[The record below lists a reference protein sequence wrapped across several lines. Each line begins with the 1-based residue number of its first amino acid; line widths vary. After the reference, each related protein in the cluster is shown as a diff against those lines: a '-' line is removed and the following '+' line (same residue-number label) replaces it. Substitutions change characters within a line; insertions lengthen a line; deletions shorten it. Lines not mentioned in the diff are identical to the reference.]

1 MAKLSPTHSLTLPS
15 PTAAVFHLCLHR
27 TLGAAEKMENKS
39 KPLTLV
45 NDVKPFN
52 CTNGTTGRSPRPPPQ
67 TPTPRL
73 GTYHCIGVL
82 DQFVL
87 RHVVYLFRLLQ
98 QIPQEVLQPRGREG
112 IEKIKEVK
120 ASGESLVPQYRIGKE
135 IMLIDVA
142 RGFFCLALFV
152 CFYCGWRCYREMQRA
167 DDALG
172 CGGS

>member
-1 MAKLSPTHSLTLPS
+1 MSNRLTAQTVPQD
-15 PTAAVFHLCLHR
+15 
-27 TLGAAEKMENKS
+27 GAPVHPN
-39 KPLTLV
+39 
-45 NDVKPFN
+45 
-52 CTNGTTGRSPRPPPQ
+52 PP
-67 TPTPRL
+67 L

-98 QIPQEVLQPRGREG
+98 QIPQEVLQSRGREG

-142 RGFFCLALFV
+142 RGFFLFSFV
-152 CFYCGWRCYREMQRA
+152 RLLPLWVTMLQKDATGGRCSWLRWKLIKTMLRATLNVLTRDKHWHEHEQSLYGTGSKLCF
-167 DDALG
+167 
-172 CGGS
+172 